1 LPPCYYLVMVELSEA
16 ERIARKIIRGV
27 CPKGHDSLCEAFKR
41 LREQFPS
48 KSDSWF
54 FRAIVR
60 SLASVRRIGHN
71 HWVVAGISEFGDTYP
86 LYNVWLSERG
96 KYMCDCYYRQ
106 WGYKRKAEICTH
118 IAAVLLVKRQR
129 WLSEF

>member
-1 LPPCYYLVMVELSEA
+1 MVELAEA
-16 ERIARKIIRGV
+16 KRIARNIVKGV
-27 CPKGHDSLCEAFKR
+27 CPEGYGSLCEAFKR
-41 LREQFPS
+41 LRGQFPS
-48 KSDSWF
+48 KSESWF

-60 SLASVRRIGHN
+60 SLVSVRKVGDR
-71 HWVVAGISEFGDTYP
+71 HWVVAGIREFGDNHP
-86 LYNVWLSERG
+86 LYNVWLSESG

-118 IAAVLLVKRQR
+118 IAAVLLVRRQR